1 MRVILHAE
9 ARREYA
15 DAVRYY
21 NDHAGLD
28 LAADFIREFRRT
40 VAAAMATP
48 TAGAPYLGYHRF
60 LFRRFPYSLVYETK
74 PQVLRVLAV
83 AHQSRRPGYWADR
96 R

>member
-1 MRVILHAE
+1 VKVILHAE

-21 NDHAGLD
+21 RDHAGLGI
-28 LAADFIREFRRT
+28 AADFIREFDRT
-40 VAAAMATP
+40 VAAALETP
-48 TAGAPYLGYHRF
+48 TVGAPYLGYHRF
-60 LFRRFPYSLVYETK
+60 LFRRFPYSLVYEVK
-74 PQVLRVLAV
+74 PRILRVLAV